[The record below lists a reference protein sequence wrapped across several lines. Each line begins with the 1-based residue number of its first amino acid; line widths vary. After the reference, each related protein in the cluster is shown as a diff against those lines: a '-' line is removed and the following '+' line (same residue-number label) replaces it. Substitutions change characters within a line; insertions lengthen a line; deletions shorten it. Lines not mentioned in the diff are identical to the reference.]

1 VGASTSRSRSPHLA
15 QTNGFRPDR
24 RRHGSIRGADPHV
37 AYPPTLYGDN
47 ILNPGAHID
56 KRFVL
61 HIPSAGGDFVT
72 GIGDVARC
80 PASTEEHSK
89 RADDNELL
97 GLSHRRT
104 ARRRASNKFAA
115 ASPLEGSGF
124 EPVWGSSCQVVVS
137 GLWPVFCSEQESR
150 SSSRRLRS
158 GLRSARKGSRD
169 RNASKLSGVPLSG
182 ACVWQR
188 LEA

>member
-1 VGASTSRSRSPHLA
+1 VFSRVVGRASGQRRVGASTSRSRLPHLA

-37 AYPPTLYGDN
+37 AYPPTLYGNN

-115 ASPLEGSGF
+115 DSSLEGSGF
-124 EPVWGSSCQVVVS
+124 ES
-137 GLWPVFCSEQESR
+137 
-150 SSSRRLRS
+150 
-158 GLRSARKGSRD
+158 
-169 RNASKLSGVPLSG
+169 
-182 ACVWQR
+182 
-188 LEA
+188 

>member
-1 VGASTSRSRSPHLA
+1 VFSRVVGRASGLRRVGASTSRSRSPHLA

-24 RRHGSIRGADPHV
+24 CRHGSIRGADPHV

-97 GLSHRRT
+97 GLSHRRN
-104 ARRRASNKFAA
+104 ARRRA
-115 ASPLEGSGF
+115 
-124 EPVWGSSCQVVVS
+124 
-137 GLWPVFCSEQESR
+137 
-150 SSSRRLRS
+150 SRRLRS
-158 GLRSARKGSRD
+158 GSRSARNGVKGSKR
-169 RNASKLSGVPLSG
+169 
-182 ACVWQR
+182 
-188 LEA
+188 